1 MLHVQPHVRVV
12 RGFTLIEL
20 LVVISIISL
29 LVSIL
34 LPALASAREAAQ
46 VQMCATN
53 ARQMAIA
60 GFSYATDHKQ
70 FSPPRAYNSVLVTS
84 GYVKGSAGMYCA
96 VLVNSANNWLALRK
110 PGWLYTI
117 NTMLSEGG
125 YAGPTSAPV
134 KLDVVA
140 RQSLCMFF
148 SDGHHRGSTYAHW
161 NDYTDG
167 QIFGRTDAAWANPPH
182 MGKAMPGINLNLP
195 VSKGFNVA
203 YLDGH
208 VSFIAYQNDG
218 NITAVRAN
226 RAYPF
231 NFKRYWGWN
240 APPPPATPSA
250 SDNGWDRAPF
260 TN

>member
-1 MLHVQPHVRVV
+1 MLNRHIPARSV

-46 VQMCATN
+46 MQMCATR
-53 ARQMAIA
+53 ARQMVIA
-60 GFSYATDHKQ
+60 GVSYATDHKQ
-70 FSPPRAYNSVLVTS
+70 FSPSRTYSADLVS
-84 GYVKGSAGMYCA
+84 FGYIKGAAGMYCPT
-96 VLVNSANNWLALRK
+96 LVNSANNWLALRK

-125 YAGPTSAPV
+125 YASPTSAPV

-140 RQSLCMFF
+140 RPTHCMFF
-148 SDGHHRGSTYAHW
+148 SDGHHRGSTYAHY

-167 QIFGRTDAAWANPPH
+167 QIFGRTDAAWANPSHP
-182 MGKAMPGINLNLP
+182 GVSVPGINLNLP

-208 VSFIAYQNDG
+208 VGFIAYQGDG

-226 RAYPF
+226 RAYAF
-231 NFKRYWGWN
+231 NFKKYWGWN
-240 APPPPATPSA
+240 APPPPATPSM

-260 TN
+260 N